1 MLPNAGVKNKE
12 TINVQNLMPLSMS
25 CMFEKHP
32 TVNKDKEEEIVTLK
46 NQSMPI
52 LKTSTGPINQE
63 SS

>member
-1 MLPNAGVKNKE
+1 
-12 TINVQNLMPLSMS
+12 MS

-63 SS
+63 S